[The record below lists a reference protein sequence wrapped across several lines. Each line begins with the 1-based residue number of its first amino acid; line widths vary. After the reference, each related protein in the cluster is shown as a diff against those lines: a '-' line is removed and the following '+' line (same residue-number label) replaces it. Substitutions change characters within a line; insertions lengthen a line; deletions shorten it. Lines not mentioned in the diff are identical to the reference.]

1 VTIVTCTQATVLP
14 DECPE
19 CGGWLHRVHR
29 GGVPGPVGQYCE
41 EDCASAAQT
50 RIDQQARAAHL
61 YCRDLLCSCPVC
73 QAAGHPT
80 EAEREE
86 YRTHIKGDLEVIRRI
101 ILGYRYQH
109 ADESG
114 LQAGVAAVLTAAG
127 RPAHREVRLTARDR
141 IDILTGRV
149 GIEVKVRGA
158 TDALLRQLQ
167 RYAQHT
173 QIDALIVVTT
183 VAKHRSLP
191 QSVGGKPL
199 AVIHLGGT
207 L

>member
-1 VTIVTCTQATVLP
+1 MATELRTIRQ
-14 DECPE
+14 
-19 CGGWLHRVHR
+19 
-29 GGVPGPVGQYCE
+29 
-41 EDCASAAQT
+41 
-50 RIDQQARAAHL
+50 
-61 YCRDLLCSCPVC
+61 
-73 QAAGHPT
+73 
-80 EAEREE
+80 
-86 YRTHIKGDLEVIRRI
+86 I
-101 ILGYRYQH
+101 ILSYRYQH
-109 ADESG
+109 ADEAG
-114 LQAGVAAVLTAAG
+114 LQAGITAALHTAG
-127 RPAHREVRLTARDR
+127 QPAHREVRLTTRDR
-141 IDILTGRV
+141 IDILTDRV